1 MRNELTRIRGLA
13 TDIVLTADDLEGDF
27 DIDGVREMAE
37 EIVETAGKL
46 VNDIIEIERADILA
60 EHVRCV

>member
-1 MRNELTRIRGLA
+1 MRNELAKIRGLA
-13 TDIVLTADDLEGDF
+13 TDIVLMADNYPQDF
-27 DIDGVREMAE
+27 SVDGVREMAE

>member
-27 DIDGVREMAE
+27 DVDGVREMAE

-46 VNDIIEIERADILA
+46 VKDIIEVERAEVLA

>member
-13 TDIVLTADDLEGDF
+13 TDMVLMADNFPQDF
-27 DIDGVREMAE
+27 SVDGVREMAE

-46 VNDIIEIERADILA
+46 VKDIIEVERAEILA
-60 EHVRCV
+60 EQLRA